1 MKIKRTVPPSTQTT
15 KPVQTTLFHSED
27 VEVTTGPADSP
38 RHETMRQASVSKPV
52 GKRLSPK
59 EAAMRWWVTAI
70 GALQLPSDMAEEFGR
85 TPKPHD
91 IEKAHENIK
100 HFIEKATTVSK
111 AILEK
116 RGITP

>member
-1 MKIKRTVPPSTQTT
+1 MKIKRIVHPSTPTT
-15 KPVQTTLFHSED
+15 KPVQTTFFHSED
-27 VEVTTGPADSP
+27 VEVIIGPADSP
-38 RHETMRQASVSKPV
+38 RAPAKVSKPV
-52 GKRLSPK
+52 AKRLSPK

-100 HFIEKATTVSK
+100 HFIEKATAVSK